1 MNRIQVAADRMAWP
15 PDQVYRGARGDTGW
29 NWKQILVLD
38 FTGSKIEVSSIQEC
52 LEKWENV
59 RHLVLDQTK
68 IEPDCLLS
76 LLQIWRKMEKLCFI
90 SALDDRYNQDQS
102 IVEKLV
108 KWEDRLVE
116 ELKKNVNIYSLDLI
130 RDKGKQSS
138 VLPKIKL
145 ELSK

>member
-15 PDQVYRGARGDTGW
+15 PDQVYRSARGDIGW

-38 FTGSKIEVSSIQEC
+38 FTGCEIEVSSIQEC

-76 LLQIWRKMEKLCFI
+76 LLQIWRKMEKLSFI